1 MNIIE
6 KIFKRTKK
14 IPSPYHTVK
23 LVSAQNLAWRRAVY
37 VFFIIVFL
45 IVTPLIVLYSQGYRY
60 NFKRGKVQKTGILI
74 MSSIPKSADIYLN
87 NQLVTQNQTPAR
99 LEKLLP
105 ADYEIKL
112 AKEGYHNWTKKLQLN
127 ENSTTF
133 AEDVILWKNNWPIQ
147 LAPNNIIEWLASPDW
162 QKAVFIT
169 PDRKIMAL
177 DLATKK
183 FYELY
188 QAGNDDN
195 LKILSWSNTSKKIL
209 IEVGDQYLIFNAE
222 RYQTAPI
229 IISNDYALLKWDL
242 KNDNLVY
249 GLNSAGV
256 WKIDLFTK
264 KSGLLLNREVTDFLI
279 NGDLVYFYY
288 KDVIYKQKISGRSQ
302 PEIIDGLKCPA
313 CRFINREFARL
324 LLLDDQAQKL
334 FIIDPILKNKTIKQS
349 AKNIS
354 WLKADTLLFYNNW
367 EIWIY
372 ELDKE
377 EPEIITRIGT
387 GISEALWH
395 PAGRHIIFNSED
407 KIKIIELDNRELRNV
422 IELFAGAR
430 INYLTLDDKGKNLYF
445 QALIADKTYLMEL
458 I

>member
-14 IPSPYHTVK
+14 IPSPYQTVK

-74 MSSIPKSADIYLN
+74 ISSIPKSADIYLN
-87 NQLVTQNQTPAR
+87 NQLVTQDQTPAR

-183 FYELY
+183 
-188 QAGNDDN
+188 
-195 LKILSWSNTSKKIL
+195 
-209 IEVGDQYLIFNAE
+209 VGL
-222 RYQTAPI
+222 
-229 IISNDYALLKWDL
+229 
-242 KNDNLVY
+242 
-249 GLNSAGV
+249 G
-256 WKIDLFTK
+256 
-264 KSGLLLNREVTDFLI
+264 
-279 NGDLVYFYY
+279 
-288 KDVIYKQKISGRSQ
+288 
-302 PEIIDGLKCPA
+302 CPHTY
-313 CRFINREFARL
+313 RL
-324 LLLDDQAQKL
+324 LGLDVK
-334 FIIDPILKNKTIKQS
+334 IR
-349 AKNIS
+349 
-354 WLKADTLLFYNNW
+354 
-367 EIWIY
+367 
-372 ELDKE
+372 
-377 EPEIITRIGT
+377 TR
-387 GISEALWH
+387 
-395 PAGRHIIFNSED
+395 PC
-407 KIKIIELDNRELRNV
+407 
-422 IELFAGAR
+422 
-430 INYLTLDDKGKNLYF
+430 
-445 QALIADKTYLMEL
+445 Q
-458 I
+458 